1 MDIFS
6 KFKLNA
12 WWKVMLVMGFS
23 LIIVTLTHDIKILNA
38 KYLFLTSCGMVLVGL
53 AMFSA
58 EKYKSIQPF
67 YKKHAPFFKKECMLL
82 FFYPIRIIIISCLNS
97 TYSLY
102 NSGLFTYS
110 ITRWIAIS
118 ACWRRTRV

>member
-58 EKYKSIQPF
+58 EKYATYFQGPLYLEGYYINHSISSKIVCYLGWIMILVF
-67 YKKHAPFFKKECMLL
+67 GFMTFFDML
-82 FFYPIRIIIISCLNS
+82 F
-97 TYSLY
+97 
-102 NSGLFTYS
+102 
-110 ITRWIAIS
+110 
-118 ACWRRTRV
+118 